1 MLITKIEGGKEMC
14 TWAKGEMRNRLI
26 DNLKKKKKG
35 RKGGSAYSGV
45 EKIGTAGEEEK
56 KEEIS
61 QNYEGELYLLYC
73 F

>member
-1 MLITKIEGGKEMC
+1 LITYKRKKE
-14 TWAKGEMRNRLI
+14 
-26 DNLKKKKKG
+26 KKKKRRQLGLFWKRG

-45 EKIGTAGEEEK
+45 EKIGAPGEEEK

-61 QNYEGELYLLYC
+61 QNYEGDLYLLYC